1 MIKVER
7 PRDSTPVGLIRRGRA
22 ELRKQLLLEPKK
34 RVFKEYSSDAVRGK
48 LAELFGRKCMFC
60 ESLLAGTQSGDVE
73 HYRPKG
79 KVVVYPKTATAAA
92 HVIPGYFWL
101 GAKWP
106 NLLLSCS
113 DCNRPRTQD
122 DFDGNARVIGKA
134 NFFPLADETKRANE
148 TWRIRQEEPLLLN
161 PCIDD
166 PAEHLVFL
174 EDGRVAARVIDGV
187 PSAKGEASIYYL
199 GLARAELLQM
209 RARHGR
215 LVRAAIRHTV
225 SALKEGRDPG
235 ADLDDLEGFLM
246 PHEPYVAFS
255 RMLIYKHMSE
265 HVAALGLAVDGIQLG
280 VS

>member
-1 MIKVER
+1 MIKVDR
-7 PRDSTPVGLIRRGRA
+7 PRDSTPPDLILKGRD
-22 ELRKQLLLEPKK
+22 ELRKHLTLEPKK
-34 RVFKEYSSDAVRGK
+34 RVFKEYSSEPVRKK
-48 LAELFGRKCMFC
+48 LTELFGRKCMFC

-79 KVVVYPKTATAAA
+79 KVVVYPKTTAVAA

-134 NFFPLADETKRANE
+134 NFFPLADETKRAIG
-148 TWRIRQEEPLLLN
+148 TWRVRQEEPLLLN

-174 EDGRVAARVIDGV
+174 EDGRVQARLIDGV

-215 LVRAAIRHTV
+215 MVRAAIRHTI

-235 ADLDDLEGFLM
+235 ADLEDLEAFLM
-246 PHEPYVAFS
+246 PKEPYVAFS
-255 RMLIYKHMSE
+255 RVLIYKYMRQHL
-265 HVAALGLAVDGIQLG
+265 AALGLSV
-280 VS
+280 